1 MAKSKLQLAN
11 EHEYKKLQQKYEKLR
26 RIITAEGFCKE
37 WFKNIPKFKTRRE
50 AFEDL
55 NDFYYNN
62 VEPKTYRY
70 NSYKN
75 FLTYVY
81 RQNK

>member
-1 MAKSKLQLAN
+1 MKKTQLQLAN
-11 EHEYKKLQQKYEKLR
+11 EHELKQLQQKFEKLR
-26 RIITAEGFCKE
+26 RIVTAEGFCKE
-37 WFKNIPKFKTRRE
+37 WFKLLPKFKNRRE
-50 AFEDL
+50 AFEHL

-62 VEPKTYRY
+62 VEPPTYRY
-70 NSYKN
+70 SSYKN